1 MSSRKAGVLAALLML
16 QVWGTLLTT
25 AFLLVAGEPAWS
37 VEGVLYAV
45 GAGTIGIAGLGC
57 MFLALSR
64 SAMGLV
70 SPLSALLG
78 AAIPAVIGIASG
90 DPITLTLALGMGVA
104 MAAIVL
110 ISLPDGTVGRPA
122 GPAFHGAKPVDWLLV
137 LGAGLGAAGFFLFT
151 DQSHQVG
158 LGTAGT
164 LMAIRLTSLSWML
177 LVVLVVWLRSLRSP
191 LRSGV
196 RVPRIAVGL
205 GLVASIGDLTGT
217 VAYLAATAIGTLSVT
232 VVLVSLFPVSTALL
246 ARVVLHE
253 RLSRV
258 RVAGVGLAVAGA
270 ALIGVGELAAG

>member
-1 MSSRKAGVLAALLML
+1 ML
-16 QVWGTLLTT
+16 QVWGTVLTT
-25 AFLLVAGEPAWS
+25 GFLLVAGEPAWS
-37 VEGVLYAV
+37 VEGVLFAV
-45 GAGTIGIAGLGC
+45 GAGTIGTAGLGC

-90 DPITLTLALGMGVA
+90 DPITLALALGMGDRA
-104 MAAIVL
+104 GRRSCSSRCQTARSAAA
-110 ISLPDGTVGRPA
+110 A
-122 GPAFHGAKPVDWLLV
+122 GPAFQGAKPVDWLLV

-151 DQSHQVG
+151 DQCPPGGSRDGRHADGDPAHVPARG
-158 LGTAGT
+158 CCWWC
-164 LMAIRLTSLSWML
+164 SWSGSG
-177 LVVLVVWLRSLRSP
+177 RSARRYGP
-191 LRSGV
+191 GV
-196 RVPRIAVGL
+196 RVPRVAVGL
-205 GLVASIGDLTGT
+205 GLVASVGDLTGT

-258 RVAGVGLAVAGA
+258 RIAGVGLAVAGA